1 MRRIS
6 PFHST
11 AGFFSWFFLGESVL
25 GALHLGEFSVT
36 FVRDVFGWMQVHFFV
51 DFFIGLGLIFLRIEW
66 PRIEPRIPAWL
77 RFKTV
82 HDRLHTIEE
91 EHLPAIRESHGVI
104 SGRLADIDQHAK
116 TLDILSDNH
125 GTKLEN
131 LVHRIT
137 ALENSQVASEQA
149 FHALP
154 LFVRGCIE
162 IEGLARDNFALYQK
176 FANSTPEERR
186 KDLDAHLQ
194 RLYCA
199 VRDYRA
205 LDKIR
210 NSATKLQVYVT
221 ALRSGEAPP
230 EDQDE
235 AFRDIQKFL
244 DEAISDH
251 AANFVASTP
260 ASSTTKH
267 NLSDTQ
273 DVGAT

>member
-1 MRRIS
+1 MGLCLLALAVLWPGLKSHLPGRRQTD
-6 PFHST
+6 HER
-11 AGFFSWFFLGESVL
+11 L
-25 GALHLGEFSVT
+25 
-36 FVRDVFGWMQVHFFV
+36 DN
-51 DFFIGLGLIFLRIEW
+51 IEA
-66 PRIEPRIPAWL
+66 ERIPM
-77 RFKTV
+77 
-82 HDRLHTIEE
+82 RLHALEE
-91 EHLPAIRESHGVI
+91 ESQHIAGI
-104 SGRLADIDQHAK
+104 SATIAGIDQYTK
-116 TLDILSDNH
+116 TLGILSDNH

-131 LVHRIT
+131 LLHRIT

-149 FHALP
+149 FRALP

-162 IEGLARDNFALYQK
+162 IEGLARNKFALYQK

-221 ALRSGEAPP
+221 ALRSGEAPLD
-230 EDQDE
+230 DQDE

-244 DEAISDH
+244 DQATRVQISCLTT
-251 AANFVASTP
+251 FP
-260 ASSTTKH
+260 ALKT
-267 NLSDTQ
+267 L
-273 DVGAT
+273 GIARL